1 MSNEEI
7 RANKA
12 HLGNLIL
19 QKLEEKQRSMVW
31 LAQKVCC
38 DDSNLGKTLKN
49 SQFIYFDLLLRIS
62 LALEEDFFAYG
73 SQLLKEAKDG
83 KIHQENR

>member
-1 MSNEEI
+1 MNNEEVK
-7 RANKA
+7 ANKA
-12 HLGNLIL
+12 NLGNLIL
-19 QKLEEKQRSMVW
+19 QKLREKDRSMAW
-31 LAQKVCC
+31 LAGKVHC
-38 DDSNLGKTLKN
+38 DDSNLSKTLKS

-73 SQLLKEAKDG
+73 SQLFKEAKDG